1 MKYNGHNV
9 ETVHILLLGT
19 GGTGKYELKLLIK
32 YELSTVLVE
41 LWIDIVSRVGEI
53 FIMIPGKAFTGL
65 AVMTLADLLQQPP
78 VREKRI
84 FSRFSD
90 KDPMKHL
97 LGLQLWHLFK
107 YAKLTEI
114 VRQNHK
120 LLIDFLNKVRVGNND
135 DGAKNNIRIWKNK

>member
-53 FIMIPGKAFTGL
+53 FIMIPEKVFTGL
-65 AVMTLADLLQQPP
+65 AIMILADLLQQPP

-84 FSRFSD
+84 FSRFSY
-90 KDPMKHL
+90 KGPMKHL
-97 LGLQLWHLFK
+97 VGLQLWHLFK

-135 DGAKNNIRIWKNK
+135 DGAINNIRIWKNK